1 MRVVTQ
7 SRWIPYQS
15 TDIYQLLTQPE
26 KLAQV
31 VKRITSVEVIE
42 RTDEIGKVR
51 AQIDLPGGKLID
63 IFGQVEGEIGQHLSF
78 KTEEPFP
85 LQISWDLTHDVQQD
99 SKTGTL
105 VTYTIKVDF
114 SAIVA
119 FISNLVLG
127 GYLSAEMKKDLDNLE
142 DLLAHEFTPA

>member
-15 TDIYQLLTQPE
+15 TYIYQILTQPE

-42 RTDEIGKVR
+42 RTNEMDKIR
-51 AQIDLPGGKLID
+51 AQLDLPGGKFID
-63 IFGQVEGEIGQHLSF
+63 VFGQVEGEVGQYLSF
-78 KTEEPFP
+78 KAEEPFP
-85 LQISWDLTHDVQQD
+85 LQISWDLAYHVQNG
-99 SKTGTL
+99 KTGTL

-114 SAIVA
+114 SAVVA
-119 FISNLVLG
+119 FISNLVLR
-127 GYLSAEMKKDLDNLE
+127 GYLSAEMKKDLENLE
-142 DLLAHEFTPA
+142 NLLAHEFTSA